1 MRAQFLSRFEH
12 AGKDV
17 YSYLDLD
24 TQEIVWLEGG
34 RSGPEIRRWPKM
46 ELTAPRGR
54 AIDYLPKSETIRDLI
69 DKYHNKPRGYL
80 PYQHDHWAS

>member
-24 TQEIVWLEGG
+24 TQEIVWLEAG
-34 RSGPEIRRWPKM
+34 RSGLEIKRWPKM
-46 ELTAPRGR
+46 ILNTPKGR
-54 AIDYLPKSETIRDLI
+54 AIDYPPREDITKLI
-69 DKYHNKPRGYL
+69 NKYHNKSIAYPTT
-80 PYQHDHWAS
+80 PNHDHWAF

>member
-34 RSGPEIRRWPKM
+34 RSGPEIRRWRKM
-46 ELTAPRGR
+46 ELTPPQGR
-54 AIDYLPKSETIRDLI
+54 AIDYPPRKETIRALI
-69 DKYHNKPRGYL
+69 DRYHNKPAGYL
-80 PYQHDHWAS
+80 PYQHDHWAF